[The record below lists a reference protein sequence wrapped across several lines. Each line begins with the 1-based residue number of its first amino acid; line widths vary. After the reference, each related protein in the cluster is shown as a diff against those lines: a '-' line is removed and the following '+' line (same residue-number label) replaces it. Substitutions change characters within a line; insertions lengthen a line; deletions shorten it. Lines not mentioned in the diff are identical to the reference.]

1 MELPNNENDLAYF
14 TYQCS
19 ESVSF
24 FIENVLEYKLS
35 KVHKE
40 MLDSVVQNRYLAV
53 EIPVGHSKTTTIS
66 KGYAL
71 WRLWKETKYEICL
84 TSSSLEQSMKI
95 LSEIQYI
102 LETNPFLKPIL
113 PDNRETTWNKKQLT
127 TRKQTT
133 MYVKPF
139 NDSARGIHPDLLIYD
154 DILRVGDSDLTA
166 DDIKDIF
173 WSVFIP
179 RGQTKRSQHVLV
191 GTPRG
196 VGDLFDDIEQKSKSG
211 KIWKHIRYACITK
224 VKPYGNVNNPD
235 DWTETL
241 WPERFT
247 INELKEIRENIS
259 PGRFAREYLC
269 DPSAEGASMFSQDK
283 LAKGLDHDSEFSYTR
298 KKGNCIIGLD
308 IAFSQEASSDWTV
321 ITVTNQ
327 LEGNYK
333 VVQYIDGETK
343 ENIIEQPIF
352 IERIVRHHGINP
364 QLVKEMYDI
373 YEASKIILDKSTGG
387 VLVAKDLRQMGCNID
402 EQAFD
407 SSSRKM
413 MLLNLWKIIDQGRLV
428 FPYKENGNSEQLV
441 KELLYELKGMQS
453 SKTRNDTETFEST
466 TKHDDCVMSLA
477 LSLRDFQKRITYS
490 ENMVFSADKDGNIT
504 KQGTEPKNNEMHTT
518 KVVPVAWQP

>member
-211 KIWKHIRYACITK
+211 KIWKHISILPSK
-224 VKPYGNVNNPD
+224 DKPKQEMIKPG
-235 DWTETL
+235 
-241 WPERFT
+241 
-247 INELKEIRENIS
+247 IS
-259 PGRFAREYLC
+259 K
-269 DPSAEGASMFSQDK
+269 S
-283 LAKGLDHDSEFSYTR
+283 
-298 KKGNCIIGLD
+298 N
-308 IAFSQEASSDWTV
+308 AFK
-321 ITVTNQ
+321 
-327 LEGNYK
+327 Y
-333 VVQYIDGETK
+333 
-343 ENIIEQPIF
+343 
-352 IERIVRHHGINP
+352 
-364 QLVKEMYDI
+364 
-373 YEASKIILDKSTGG
+373 
-387 VLVAKDLRQMGCNID
+387 
-402 EQAFD
+402 
-407 SSSRKM
+407 
-413 MLLNLWKIIDQGRLV
+413 
-428 FPYKENGNSEQLV
+428 
-441 KELLYELKGMQS
+441 
-453 SKTRNDTETFEST
+453 
-466 TKHDDCVMSLA
+466 
-477 LSLRDFQKRITYS
+477 
-490 ENMVFSADKDGNIT
+490 
-504 KQGTEPKNNEMHTT
+504 
-518 KVVPVAWQP
+518 